1 MAGPYDNMNPEL
13 ARRLQAFIAASGGRV
28 SPGSGYR
35 SYEQQAQLYHDYI
48 NHVPGQARAA
58 PPGKSN
64 HNHGMAMDLKFGNG
78 GVQWAH
84 QNAERFGLFF
94 PMDDEN
100 WHIEMLGGD
109 DAGGGAANGQFTG
122 GSIMYDLNYTDDRQ
136 QDPQEVLANRLHA
149 VTRMLGADDPLA
161 GTPGV
166 SLQPVDDPAQ
176 DVLMEA
182 APYSMDPQEW
192 VEAGQHFTE
201 GLGYQQGMQQGQDGQ
216 MPFTPMQGGG
226 TANDPN
232 GYGAYARSKFAQYG
246 WGEEDYQALVAL
258 WNKES
263 GNPAAGS
270 REVTWNPMADNP
282 TSSAFGIAQFLD
294 STWRTVGGQRTAD
307 PNRQMDYGMQY
318 IQQKFGNPRNALQF
332 HLQHNW
338 Y

>member
-13 ARRLQAFIAASGGRV
+13 ARRLQAMIAASGGRV

-35 SYEQQAQLYHDYI
+35 SYEQQAALYRDYV
-48 NHVPGQARAA
+48 NGVPGQARAA

-64 HNHGMAMDLKFGNG
+64 HNHGMAMDLRYSGDG
-78 GVQWAH
+78 QAWVHA
-84 QNAERFGLFF
+84 NAERFGLFF
-94 PMDDEN
+94 PMDDEP

-109 DAGGGAANGQFTG
+109 DAGGGAAMGQFTG

-149 VTRMLGADDPLA
+149 VTRMLGADDPIA

-166 SLQPVDDPAQ
+166 SLQPVNDPAQ

-182 APYSMDPQEW
+182 APFSMDPQEW

-201 GLGYQQGMQQGQDGQ
+201 GLGYQPGMQPGQDGQ

-226 TANDPN
+226 TAQDPN
-232 GYGAYARSKFAQYG
+232 GYGAIARQAMAKYG

-263 GNPAAGS
+263 GDPNAGS
-270 REVTWNPMADNP
+270 SRVTWNPGADNP
-282 TSSAFGIAQFLD
+282 TSTAFGIAQFLD
-294 STWRTVGGQRTAD
+294 STWRSVGARRTAD
-307 PNRQMDYGMQY
+307 PRGQIDAGEAY
-318 IQQKFGNPRNALQF
+318 IAQRYGNPRAALQF
-332 HLQHNW
+332 HLQNNW